1 MNSFLIVNDEDM
13 NFVWDTIQEQQVIL
27 HPTIAPDGRFDFK
40 KFFEVKRDKS
50 LVLILDNMVVI
61 YCCSTTPSFFLF
73 FSLLS
78 LIERSVPA
86 ISVDS

>member
-40 KFFEVKRDKS
+40 KFFEIFKKNDYDGIYNFELSSKEYIEKSIEYLKRLK
-50 LVLILDNMVVI
+50 LI
-61 YCCSTTPSFFLF
+61 
-73 FSLLS
+73 
-78 LIERSVPA
+78 
-86 ISVDS
+86 